1 MLFFIAHEGPV
12 LDFILFY
19 FLVAKSDLVGFVQIC
34 QRKNNDILLAAIMVL
49 MISVKVFANM
59 QLIFI
64 EKMRNVLHIIG
75 SMCGFVF
82 QLTVFLLVECL

>member
-1 MLFFIAHEGPV
+1 MEVQFW
-12 LDFILFY
+12 ILFY
-19 FLVAKSDLVGFVQIC
+19 FLLAKSDLVGFVQIC

-59 QLIFI
+59 QLILS

-82 QLTVFLLVECL
+82 PLIVFLLVECL